1 MYLSKYVSKKKLGK
15 GAYGDVY
22 LVEDEKGEKYAL
34 KLIALTKFE
43 GEEEYMREYLEGEIE
58 CMKEMD
64 SPHTIKL
71 YDVQEDKDF
80 IYLILE
86 YCDLGDL
93 VNYQAK
99 INK

>member
-1 MYLSKYVSKKKLGK
+1 
-15 GAYGDVY
+15 
-22 LVEDEKGEKYAL
+22 
-34 KLIALTKFE
+34 
-43 GEEEYMREYLEGEIE
+43 
-58 CMKEMD
+58 MD

-80 IYLILE
+80 IYLVLE